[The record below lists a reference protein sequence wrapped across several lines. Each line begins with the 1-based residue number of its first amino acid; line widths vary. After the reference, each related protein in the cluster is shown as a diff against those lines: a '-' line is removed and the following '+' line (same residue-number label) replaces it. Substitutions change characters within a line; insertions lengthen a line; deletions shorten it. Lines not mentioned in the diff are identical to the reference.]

1 MFCLRLGDGQPL
13 VTWPGGTQYENNG
26 SSFSVC
32 DEFWWHECKID
43 WESNICMRFRVFPK
57 LIECYRYPMTGN
69 FFYRKSTC
77 KLVIFFCGNFVCEVY
92 LFICLFIFIF
102 TLCRYLCFR
111 WELIFSNWQ
120 QVENT
125 ILKTFDSDTGRFQQQ
140 WPQPLAFIGFWL
152 IDNSASCD
160 KFKLLNIFEELSVGQ
175 IKILGPRWRSNQ

>member
-1 MFCLRLGDGQPL
+1 MDSHLSRDLEVHNMKTMVAVSVFVTSFGDTSARLIGR
-13 VTWPGGTQYENNG
+13 VTYACG
-26 SSFSVC
+26 SEFSQNWSNV
-32 DEFWWHECKID
+32 ID
-43 WESNICMRFRVFPK
+43 TLWQEI
-57 LIECYRYPMTGN
+57 

-77 KLVIFFCGNFVCEVY
+77 KLVMFLCGNFVCEVY